1 MAKRK
6 VPSQAASGRETFND
20 NLVGNQIT
28 DGSSQLTATNFS
40 IEKSIPQRDTKSFKS
55 VPFSEFLTL
64 DDLNEE
70 KSGPKTSQT
79 PTQSQKKEIKFRNR

>member
-20 NLVGNQIT
+20 NLVGKQIT

-40 IEKSIPQRDTKSFKS
+40 VEKTLPQRDTKKFKTN
-55 VPFSEFLTL
+55 PFSEYLTL
-64 DDLNEE
+64 DDL
-70 KSGPKTSQT
+70 K
-79 PTQSQKKEIKFRNR
+79 